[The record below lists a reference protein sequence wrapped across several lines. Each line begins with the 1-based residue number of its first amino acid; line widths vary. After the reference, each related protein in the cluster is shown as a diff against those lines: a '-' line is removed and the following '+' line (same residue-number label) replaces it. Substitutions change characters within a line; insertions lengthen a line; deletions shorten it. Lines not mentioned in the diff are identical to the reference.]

1 MSETQEDFVA
11 QGAAIGLGALFM
23 ECNETSNKQVGE
35 YRAKVM
41 KTLKNEGFAG
51 ARREDTVLR
60 RQGALLGSGLLDAGG
75 RNLALQLRS
84 PLHCMR
90 REATVCCFVACQ
102 LWEWYPLFNLVV
114 KALTPSAL
122 LAVDSS
128 LQLPREFA
136 VHCAAAP
143 ALFEYVPA
151 THKEE
156 DDGKSKKSSVH
167 FSFQQTRS
175 AKRTL
180 SKVLRRASTQ
190 GADVKEDANGK
201 EGANGKDGA
210 NGKEDTENADT
221 KESNT
226 TEGEKKE
233 DAKDANTPTEFD
245 VQNGT
250 RVTALQLPFLS
261 VKPQR
266 FLPVLDIAH
275 VAASGSLPGV
285 IVLNDTDP
293 ATPALYMNLQT
304 SDELPDQLCP
314 KPFVYHIPQPPE

>member
-1 MSETQEDFVA
+1 MA

-136 VHCAAAP
+136 VH
-143 ALFEYVPA
+143 L
-151 THKEE
+151 
-156 DDGKSKKSSVH
+156 
-167 FSFQQTRS
+167 
-175 AKRTL
+175 
-180 SKVLRRASTQ
+180 
-190 GADVKEDANGK
+190 
-201 EGANGKDGA
+201 
-210 NGKEDTENADT
+210 
-221 KESNT
+221 
-226 TEGEKKE
+226 
-233 DAKDANTPTEFD
+233 
-245 VQNGT
+245 
-250 RVTALQLPFLS
+250 
-261 VKPQR
+261 
-266 FLPVLDIAH
+266 
-275 VAASGSLPGV
+275 
-285 IVLNDTDP
+285 
-293 ATPALYMNLQT
+293 
-304 SDELPDQLCP
+304 
-314 KPFVYHIPQPPE
+314 

>member
-1 MSETQEDFVA
+1 MA

-128 LQLPREFA
+128 LQLPRGFTM
-136 VHCAAAP
+136 HCAASP

-175 AKRTL
+175 SKRTL

-190 GADVKEDANGK
+190 GVEEKGEKDVKEEKEEANGAVDATPK
-201 EGANGKDGA
+201 EGVA
-210 NGKEDTENADT
+210 KEGDT
-221 KESNT
+221 KEGDTKET
-226 TEGEKKE
+226 TKP
-233 DAKDANTPTEFD
+233 TPTEFD

-250 RVTALQLPFLS
+250 RITPLQLPFLS

-266 FLPVLDIAH
+266 FLPVLDIAL
-275 VAASGSLPGV
+275 VSTTGSLPGV
-285 IVLNDTDP
+285 LVLSDTDP
-293 ATPALYMNLQT
+293 ATPVLYLNLQK

>member
-1 MSETQEDFVA
+1 MA

-23 ECNETSNKQVGE
+23 ECNEASNKQVGE

-128 LQLPREFA
+128 LQLPRGFA

-156 DDGKSKKSSVH
+156 EDGKSKKSSVH

-190 GADVKEDANGK
+190 GV
-201 EGANGKDGA
+201 EGEGVDGKDGVDTKDA
-210 NGKEDTENADT
+210 KESADT
-221 KESNT
+221 KTNA
-226 TEGEKKE
+226 TEGEKK
-233 DAKDANTPTEFD
+233 DGTKDTNAPTEFD

-285 IVLNDTDP
+285 LVLNDTDP

>member
-1 MSETQEDFVA
+1 
-11 QGAAIGLGALFM
+11 M
-23 ECNETSNKQVGE
+23 ECNEASNKQVGE

-128 LQLPREFA
+128 LQLPRAFTM
-136 VHCAAAP
+136 HCAASP

-190 GADVKEDANGK
+190 GRESVEKEKEGVKEGVEEKEKDVKETKDIK
-201 EGANGKDGA
+201 ETKDT
-210 NGKEDTENADT
+210 KDIKDT
-221 KESNT
+221 KEETT
-226 TEGEKKE
+226 TEATTT
-233 DAKDANTPTEFD
+233 DATPNAPTEFD

-250 RVTALQLPFLS
+250 RLTPLQLPFLS

-266 FLPVLDIAH
+266 FLPVLNIAH
-275 VAASGSLPGV
+275 VSASGSVPGV

-293 ATPALYMNLQT
+293 ATPALYLNLQT
-304 SDELPDQLCP
+304 ADELPDQLCP

>member
-1 MSETQEDFVA
+1 M
-11 QGAAIGLGALFM
+11 
-23 ECNETSNKQVGE
+23 
-35 YRAKVM
+35 
-41 KTLKNEGFAG
+41 
-51 ARREDTVLR
+51 
-60 RQGALLGSGLLDAGG
+60 
-75 RNLALQLRS
+75 
-84 PLHCMR
+84 
-90 REATVCCFVACQ
+90 
-102 LWEWYPLFNLVV
+102 
-114 KALTPSAL
+114 
-122 LAVDSS
+122 
-128 LQLPREFA
+128 
-136 VHCAAAP
+136 
-143 ALFEYVPA
+143 
-151 THKEE
+151 
-156 DDGKSKKSSVH
+156 
-167 FSFQQTRS
+167 
-175 AKRTL
+175 
-180 SKVLRRASTQ
+180 
-190 GADVKEDANGK
+190 KEDANVK
-201 EGANGKDGA
+201 EGA

-233 DAKDANTPTEFD
+233 DAKDANAPTEFD